1 MSIVKKL
8 GVGCAIIV
16 LAGFAFLVGV
26 YEYTHP
32 SWKEVYSFQNDQIIV
47 TRSDPSKGRLEL
59 ENVLVVQVTGKTD
72 WSGGWGCSGKA
83 LEAGTECHSSPHEIF
98 AITSFYSDTN
108 GKVPFQTFIEK
119 GQGKTGAITGHTKGG
134 FVKILLYKRDSRLG
148 QVLGRMNQVQESR
161 IRMYELSAI
170 SPLKSG
176 SEEVLKLLCPFS
188 FADATIQKAYWSH
201 KLPNGTTIQ
210 EYALEELEVIL
221 QKDIDHEEKLLIQKA
236 IERIKAEKFD
246 GYPTNTYQLTKP

>member
-16 LAGFAFLVGV
+16 LTGIAFLVGL

-47 TRSDPSKGRLEL
+47 TRSDPGKGRLEL

-83 LEAGTECHSSPHEIF
+83 PEAGAECHPSPHEIF

-108 GKVPFQTFIEK
+108 GKVPFQTFVAK
-119 GQGKTGAITGHTKGG
+119 GYGKTGAITGHTKGG
-134 FVKILLYKRDSRLG
+134 FVKILLYKRDFRLG
-148 QVLGRMNQVQESR
+148 EVLGRMNQVQESP
-161 IRMYELSAI
+161 IRMFELSSS

-188 FADATIQKAYWSH
+188 FADATMQKAYWSH
-201 KLPNGTTIQ
+201 KLPSGTTIQ
-210 EYALEELEVIL
+210 DYALGELEVIL
-221 QKDIDHEEKLLIQKA
+221 QKDIDQEEKLLIQNA